1 MKTIQKTA
9 IFSTL
14 LFLFTILLSTDKKQS
29 TPPIIDVY
37 AGRYDKEKDYKYNLL
52 GLPQDRLYL
61 TASEW
66 RGDHV
71 RDNILLYTRFKTF
84 KKIHCAEWLEHMGQE
99 MQKEYN
105 LKQFQSVPASL
116 VLAQCILESNWGL
129 SRLAVP
135 PNNNLFGHKHKKNN
149 YNKRFIVGYTEAKDD
164 GPRDKFSKFKSRF
177 FSLRAHSYLLINKYG
192 KRIKGR
198 PTLNKWLAALCGGLT
213 LEQSKKHVFQNGG
226 TVYATSCYKGSEC
239 YAQKLK
245 RIIKFY
251 NLKRFDNKNFK

>member
-1 MKTIQKTA
+1 MKTIKKTA
-9 IFSTL
+9 ILSTL
-14 LFLFTILLSTDKKQS
+14 ILLLIITLSTETKQS
-29 TPPIIDVY
+29 TPQIIAVY
-37 AGRYDKEKDYKYNLL
+37 AGRHDTIKDHKYNLL
-52 GLPQDRLYL
+52 GLPQNRLYL

-71 RDNILLYTRFKTF
+71 KNNILLKTRFKAF

-105 LKQFQSVPASL
+105 LKQFKSVPASL

-164 GPRDKFSKFKSRF
+164 GPRDKFSKFKSPF
-177 FSLRAHSYLLINKYG
+177 YSVRAHSYLLVNKYG
-192 KRIKGR
+192 KRIKGK
-198 PTLNKWLAALCGGLT
+198 PTLKKWLAALCGGLT
-213 LEQSKKHVFQNGG
+213 LEQSKKHVKNGG
-226 TVYATSCYKGSEC
+226 TVYATSCFKGSEC

-251 NLKRFDNKNFK
+251 NLQRFDNKNF